1 MPMDDST
8 LSRQHSVPSR
18 RCRMRDLSLE
28 RHSSMTEQTYQSTC
42 VNGGRAKPTA
52 PPSVPPDYYG
62 TLTNRSAQG
71 ENRILAGFS
80 LSTDFSLRLDDQP
93 TRLRNGHN
101 LAEIP
106 V

>member
-1 MPMDDST
+1 MTMDDST

-28 RHSSMTEQTYQSTC
+28 RHSSMTEQTYQS
-42 VNGGRAKPTA
+42 GGRAKPTA

-71 ENRILAGFS
+71 EKTNSLGTLSRQIFFS
-80 LSTDFSLRLDDQP
+80 ARLDDQP
-93 TRLRNGHN
+93 SRLRNGQN